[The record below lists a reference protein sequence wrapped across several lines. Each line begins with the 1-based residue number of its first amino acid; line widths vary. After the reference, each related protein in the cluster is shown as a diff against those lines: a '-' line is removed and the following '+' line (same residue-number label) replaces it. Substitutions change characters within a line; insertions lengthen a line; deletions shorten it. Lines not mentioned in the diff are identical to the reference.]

1 LSEMDDIEKPAA
13 DAQEQ
18 ERDLVEGD
26 VDEEDVEDTTPH
38 RDGLPF
44 DANEADAVEQHIP
57 VDDDQEDYR

>member
-1 LSEMDDIEKPAA
+1 MSEMDIEKPAE

-18 ERDLVEGD
+18 ERDLVETD

-44 DANEADAVEQHIP
+44 DANEADAVEQEIT
-57 VDDDQEDYR
+57 VDDDEDYR

>member
-1 LSEMDDIEKPAA
+1 MDIEKPAE

-18 ERDLVEGD
+18 ERDLVETD

-44 DANEADAVEQHIP
+44 DANEADAVEQEIT
-57 VDDDQEDYR
+57 VDDDEDYR